1 MADESNDPIFEATA
15 LRKKRV
21 VAALLKFKWDNYR
34 LHEMYELAHERG
46 AKNADWVNDLAAA
59 VIKAARPIAL
69 SELSKSDG
77 TV

>member
-1 MADESNDPIFEATA
+1 MAGKTEDVLPEAAA

-21 VAALLKFKWDNYR
+21 VAALLKFSWDNYR
-34 LHEMYELAHERG
+34 LHEVEELTHERG
-46 AKNADWVNDLAAA
+46 AKNADWVNDLADA
-59 VIKAARPIAL
+59 VIKAARPISL

>member
-1 MADESNDPIFEATA
+1 MAENAEQTLSEAAA
-15 LRKKRV
+15 LLKKRV
-21 VAALLKFKWDNYR
+21 VAALLKFSWDDYR
-34 LHEMYELAHERG
+34 LHEMEELARERG
-46 AKNADWVNDLAAA
+46 AKNADWVNDLADA

>member
-1 MADESNDPIFEATA
+1 MAGSAEQVLPEAAA

-21 VAALLKFKWDNYR
+21 VGALLKFGWGNYR
-34 LHEMYELAHERG
+34 LHEVEELTHERG
-46 AKNADWVNDLAAA
+46 AKNADWVNDLADA

>member
-1 MADESNDPIFEATA
+1 MAGKTDDALPEATA
-15 LRKKRV
+15 LRKRRV
-21 VAALLKFKWDNYR
+21 VAALLKFSWDNYR

-46 AKNADWVNDLAAA
+46 AKNADWVNDLADA
-59 VIKAARPIAL
+59 VIKAARPISL